1 MLYRK
6 YCRGYAA
13 LLLFVLDAQRTS
25 GRRDVGHLAPI
36 DRKLLIECTSRDYHQ
51 TAQARLMKSFT
62 EPCLDAPANLKGTLL
77 A

>member
-13 LLLFVLDAQRTS
+13 LLLFVLDAQRTN

-36 DRKLLIECTSRDYHQ
+36 GRKLLIDCTFRDYHS
-51 TAQARLMKSFT
+51 TAQKRLMKCFRR
-62 EPCLDAPANLKGTLL
+62 PCLNAQANLKGSLL